1 MRVFDSAMGIL
12 LGPST
17 DKQIARDLKVL
28 AETAA
33 ECATLLHT
41 TRGRDYQGVIDF
53 EHKGDELKDR
63 AINYINSVFITTYN
77 KGDVRRFAREIDLM
91 INGSRKVA
99 EHIRIWAPFIGELP
113 EEAITLLRK
122 IEAMAKMVREV
133 ATILCDGNGSIGE
146 VHALAERLDQA
157 ESDADAIRM
166 RVEENLA
173 KEHSGSGS
181 NAIALFAWITLYD
194 ILESITDTAN
204 HCGEAAVALVD
215 RRA

>member
-17 DKQIARDLKVL
+17 DKQIARSLKVL

-33 ECATLLHT
+33 ECATFLHA

-53 EHKGDELKDR
+53 EHKGDDLKDR

-91 INGSRKVA
+91 INGSRKVG

-113 EEAITLLRK
+113 EEAVTLLQK
-122 IEAMAKMVREV
+122 IESMAKMVREV
-133 ATILCDGNGSIGE
+133 VTILCDGNGSIAE
-146 VHALAERLDQA
+146 VHALADRL
-157 ESDADAIRM
+157 ESEADAIRM
-166 RVEENLA
+166 AVGEKLA
-173 KEHSGSGS
+173 KEYNGPGS
-181 NAIALFAWITLYD
+181 NAVALFAWITLYD
-194 ILESITDTAN
+194 ILENITDTAN
-204 HCGEAAVALVD
+204 HCGEAALALVD
-215 RRA
+215 RKA

>member
-17 DKQIARDLKVL
+17 DKQIALDLKVL

-33 ECATLLHT
+33 ECATHLHA

-53 EHKGDELKDR
+53 EHRGDELKDR
-63 AINYINSVFITTYN
+63 AISYINSVFITTYN
-77 KGDVRRFAREIDLM
+77 KGDVRRLAREIDLM

-99 EHIRIWAPFIGELP
+99 EHVRIWAPFIGELP
-113 EEAITLLRK
+113 KEAITLLQK
-122 IEAMAKMVREV
+122 IESMAKIVRRL
-133 ATILCDGNGSIGE
+133 ATMLSEGNTSLAE
-146 VHALAERLDQA
+146 AHALAERLDEA
-157 ESDADAIRM
+157 ESEADAIRM
-166 RVEENLA
+166 AVEEKLA
-173 KEHSGSGS
+173 KEHSGPGA

-204 HCGEAAVALVD
+204 HCGEAAIALVD
-215 RRA
+215 RKA

>member
-1 MRVFDSAMGIL
+1 MRAFDNAMGIL

-17 DKQIARDLKVL
+17 DKQIALELKAL
-28 AETAA
+28 AETAS
-33 ECATLLHT
+33 ECATLLHA
-41 TRGRDYQGVIDF
+41 TRGRDYQSVIDF
-53 EHKGDELKDR
+53 EHRGDELKDR

-113 EEAITLLRK
+113 AEAVTLLQK
-122 IEAMAKMVREV
+122 IESMAKMVRQI
-133 ATILCDGNGSIGE
+133 ATTLYEGNASLAE
-146 VHALAERLDQA
+146 VHALAERLDEA
-157 ESDADAIRM
+157 ESEADAIRIA
-166 RVEENLA
+166 VEEKLA
-173 KEHSGSGS
+173 KEHSGPGS

-194 ILESITDTAN
+194 ILENITDTAN

-215 RRA
+215 RKA